1 MGTDYFKELPNN
13 WEIKKFGDVAKI
25 TCGVAATPEYVDA
38 SVGIPFFSARNVQNG
53 RLDLSYFQYISVEL
67 HKKLTKNT
75 KPERGDILLTR
86 VGAGIGEAAVVNIDF
101 EFSVYVSLTLIKCSK
116 KIESEFIKLLLNTNY
131 YRYLATRD
139 QFAGGGVQ
147 NLNVQMVKDYPIP
160 VPPLLEQKKIAQ
172 ILSTWDQAISAT
184 EKLLEN
190 SQQQKKA
197 LMQQLLTGKKRLLDE
212 NGVKFSDEWQR
223 IELGLLLDYQ
233 QPTPYLVESTAYSD
247 SYETPVLTAGKTFI
261 LGYTNESSG
270 IYQDQLPVIIFD
282 DFTTDSKYV
291 NFPFKAKSSAMKI
304 LTAKKGV
311 SIKFVFEAM
320 QMLQFTVGGHQRH
333 WISIFSNL
341 VIPLPNKKEQ
351 QQIEEVLSLADQEI
365 ETLQKKLD
373 CLQQEKKALMQQL
386 LTGKKRVK
394 VAA

>member
-1 MGTDYFKELPNN
+1 MSIN
-13 WEIKKFGDVAKI
+13 KI
-25 TCGVAATPEYVDA
+25 TPLDTFVSNDAPICYGILKPGDHYEGGIPVIKVKNIIGGVILEDDLLKTTPEIHA
-38 SVGIPFFSARNVQNG
+38 
-53 RLDLSYFQYISVEL
+53 QYKRAEVKE
-67 HKKLTKNT
+67 
-75 KPERGDILLTR
+75 GDILLTIRGTTGR
-86 VGAGIGEAAVVNIDF
+86 VAIVPNSLNGANITQDTARIR
-101 EFSVYVSLTLIKCSK
+101 VSSNDDSLYIFYALQSFNVQQQIT
-116 KIESEFIKLLLNTNY
+116 LNTVGQ
-131 YRYLATRD
+131 A
-139 QFAGGGVQ
+139 
-147 NLNVQMVKDYPIP
+147 VKGINIAEVKKLKIYHPI
-160 VPPLLEQKKIAQ
+160 LDEQKAIAQ

-351 QQIEEVLSLADQEI
+351 QQIAEVLSLADQEI

>member
-1 MGTDYFKELPNN
+1 MARKIDPASIPKEWKYDLLD
-13 WEIKKFGDVAKI
+13 KFAVRCSGH
-25 TCGVAATPEYVDA
+25 TPSQSFPEYWDG
-38 SVGIPFFSARNVQNG
+38 GIKWISLADSN
-53 RLDLSYFQYISVEL
+53 RLDKGYIFNTSKEISEDGVKNSSAVLLPAETVVLS
-67 HKKLTKNT
+67 
-75 KPERGDILLTR
+75 RD
-86 VGAGIGEAAVVNIDF
+86 AGIGKSAVMYEPMAVSQHFIAWKCDNAHKINSWFLYNWLQLNKTEF
-101 EFSVYVSLTLIKCSK
+101 ERQAVGSTIKTIGLPYFK
-116 KIESEFIKLLLNTNY
+116 KLKIAL
-131 YRYLATRD
+131 
-139 QFAGGGVQ
+139 
-147 NLNVQMVKDYPIP
+147 
-160 VPPLLEQKKIAQ
+160 PPYQEQEKIAQ

-351 QQIEEVLSLADQEI
+351 QQIAEVLSLADQEI

>member
-1 MGTDYFKELPNN
+1 
-13 WEIKKFGDVAKI
+13 
-25 TCGVAATPEYVDA
+25 
-38 SVGIPFFSARNVQNG
+38 
-53 RLDLSYFQYISVEL
+53 
-67 HKKLTKNT
+67 
-75 KPERGDILLTR
+75 
-86 VGAGIGEAAVVNIDF
+86 
-101 EFSVYVSLTLIKCSK
+101 LI
-116 KIESEFIKLLLNTNY
+116 
-131 YRYLATRD
+131 
-139 QFAGGGVQ
+139 
-147 NLNVQMVKDYPIP
+147 
-160 VPPLLEQKKIAQ
+160 PPLKEQQKIAE
-172 ILSTWDQAISAT
+172 IISTWDQAISAT

-351 QQIEEVLSLADQEI
+351 QQIAKFFL
-365 ETLQKKLD
+365 
-373 CLQQEKKALMQQL
+373 
-386 LTGKKRVK
+386 
-394 VAA
+394 